1 MKITNAQDEIM
12 KNSTLTDLS
21 TIPTRAMKLKYKLI
35 LEAYG
40 YQSTSVPSLPPIKA
54 ATV

>member
-1 MKITNAQDEIM
+1 MKIKQVQDEIM
-12 KNSTLTDLS
+12 KNSTLMDLS

-40 YQSTSVPSLPPIKA
+40 YQPTSVPSLPPIKA
-54 ATV
+54 ATA